1 MTARF
6 LSWCAARGAPLL
18 ATGIF
23 LGLALPP
30 LAELL
35 RPALTYTVT
44 LILAVTLARIDW
56 GEMAQHAGR
65 WGVALAALSWL
76 LLLCPVAAWLAL
88 GALGA
93 PEGVRQAVVLMA
105 GSAPITSAAAFA
117 LLVGL
122 DGALAMTLTLA
133 STLLVP
139 LVLPPLALGLLGI
152 ELAFGI
158 TDFMAR
164 LGLLVAGAFAA
175 ALALRRWLG
184 RDWLRDHGDRLDGV
198 AVLLLIIFGIALM
211 DGITA
216 LLLAEPAYVLGL
228 TAVAFAA
235 NFGLQAVAALA
246 FFWLGLRPALTV
258 GLTTG
263 NRNMALLLAVLP
275 ADTPRDILVF
285 FAVAQFP
292 MYMAPAIQLPFYRR
306 LLTGRGPTPP
316 PP

>member
-1 MTARF
+1 MIAHS
-6 LSWCAARGAPLL
+6 LSWCAVRGAPLL

-35 RPALTYTVT
+35 RPMLTYTVT

-56 GEMAQHAGR
+56 SEMAVHAGR
-65 WGVALAALSWL
+65 WGRALAALTWL
-76 LLLCPVAAWLAL
+76 LLLCPVAAWAAL
-88 GALGA
+88 GAIGA

-133 STLLVP
+133 ATLAVP

-152 ELAFGI
+152 DLAFGI

-164 LGLLVAGAFAA
+164 LALLVGGAFAV
-175 ALALRRWLG
+175 ALMLRQWLG
-184 RDWLRDHGDRLDGV
+184 KAWLAAHGDRLDGV
-198 AVLLLIIFGIALM
+198 AVLLLIVFGIALM
-211 DGITA
+211 DGITL

-228 TAVAFAA
+228 AAVAFAA
-235 NFGLQAVAALA
+235 NFGLQAAGAAA
-246 FFWLGLRPALTV
+246 FLWLGVRPALTV
-258 GLTTG
+258 GLATG

-306 LLTGRGPTPP
+306 LLARGPAIPP